1 MLSPPAAEVTHIPET
16 ALVYL
21 QTLVFVHAGL
31 VWPVMAG
38 SCPQQSPQLL
48 LCPGSAVSARGH
60 LCLHRRA
67 DEPLEILH
75 SHAPAQK

>member
-1 MLSPPAAEVTHIPET
+1 MTHIPET

-21 QTLVFVHAGL
+21 QTLVFMHAGL
-31 VWPVMAG
+31 VWPVTAG
-38 SCPQQSPQLL
+38 SYPQQSLQLL
-48 LCPGSAVSARGH
+48 LCPGSAISEGGH